1 MTEKDKGKVRDS
13 DKDDMSK
20 KDKTKPNINSEDTKI
35 NKKPKGNGDY
45 IKELMESET
54 LSDNLLAKELLK
66 EMEFL
71 NDEIKEFKKSENEH
85 IDRIKRMQADYENY
99 RKRTI
104 KEQSELIKRANKDLI
119 EKLLPVLDSF
129 DSALEMSESSQKEND
144 EFFKGLRMIYEKLM
158 EVLEKE
164 GLKVIAPVGQ
174 EFDPHIC
181 EAAVTEASD
190 EVEDHHVI
198 SVLRKGYMLNDY
210 VIRPAIVKVCI
221 K

>member
-20 KDKTKPNINSEDTKI
+20 KDKTKHNIDSEDTKI

-66 EMEFL
+66 EIEFL